1 MKFVLTLYL
10 CSIIT
15 GQCNSHFTVG
25 FEFDDH
31 YECAATGYELA
42 AKTIEKIDRETVN
55 EGRLAVKFYCQE
67 VDLNIIIPPKK
78 PGKPT

>member
-15 GQCNSHFTVG
+15 GQCNSHLTVG

-31 YECAATGYELA
+31 YECATTGYELA
-42 AKTIEKIDRETVN
+42 AKTIEKIDRN
-55 EGRLAVKFYCQE
+55 SRK
-67 VDLNIIIPPKK
+67 
-78 PGKPT
+78 